1 MRYDFDTVID
11 RRGTDSLKWDSGK
24 SDMLP
29 MWVADMDLPVAP
41 EIMDALKRR
50 LEHPI
55 LGYSIK
61 SDDYFSA
68 VMGWFSRRYQW
79 QMKPEWI
86 CHAPGIVAGLHFI
99 VQAFTKLTDKVLSL
113 APAYYQFYK
122 AAEDNGRECLRCPL
136 VVENNRYVVD
146 YQRFEEMAAREDV
159 TLFLLCNPH
168 NPGGRCWTAEELRRL
183 AEICQRHGVLVVSD
197 EIHCDLALDGNR
209 YCPYAVAA
217 GEELMEN
224 AIVCVAPS
232 KSFNLAG
239 LQTSCV
245 VIPNEKIRA
254 AYDQKL
260 LTLGIKRP
268 NALGMVAMI
277 AAYTQGEPW
286 LQACTAYLT
295 ENFRF
300 MKEYLAAYIPEFKPM
315 DMEATYLA
323 WIDVSGL
330 GGEPGAYHGYQERVG
345 KLWLDGG
352 SMFGAEGVNYERL
365 NFACSRATLTDALER
380 MRRSADAMREDLR

>member
-99 VQAFTKLTDKVLSL
+99 VQAFTKLTDNVLSL

-122 AAEDNGRECLRCPL
+122 AAEDNGRE
-136 VVENNRYVVD
+136 
-146 YQRFEEMAAREDV
+146 
-159 TLFLLCNPH
+159 
-168 NPGGRCWTAEELRRL
+168 
-183 AEICQRHGVLVVSD
+183 
-197 EIHCDLALDGNR
+197 
-209 YCPYAVAA
+209 
-217 GEELMEN
+217 
-224 AIVCVAPS
+224 
-232 KSFNLAG
+232 
-239 LQTSCV
+239 
-245 VIPNEKIRA
+245 
-254 AYDQKL
+254 
-260 LTLGIKRP
+260 
-268 NALGMVAMI
+268 
-277 AAYTQGEPW
+277 
-286 LQACTAYLT
+286 
-295 ENFRF
+295 
-300 MKEYLAAYIPEFKPM
+300 
-315 DMEATYLA
+315 
-323 WIDVSGL
+323 
-330 GGEPGAYHGYQERVG
+330 
-345 KLWLDGG
+345 
-352 SMFGAEGVNYERL
+352 
-365 NFACSRATLTDALER
+365 
-380 MRRSADAMREDLR
+380 